1 MNRSTT
7 ALFAA
12 LEATIVVGIG
22 IGIPLLPLTILWA
35 VQFGFGP
42 DWAVVWRAAADIWL
56 LGHGV
61 DVHVT
66 LDEVLAT
73 TLGAGAADSAFFIRI
88 APLGFALLTVL
99 LAIRAGSRI
108 GETRHRD
115 IGGLAALGTV
125 AALGT
130 LITFTSLHANA
141 RPSIV
146 QGLLLPVL
154 VFALGLGIGLLRTR
168 RAEGDDNGSS
178 IRDWI
183 NDWSPTVRAAVAT
196 GLRAGAA
203 SVAALLAVSGV
214 VVAVLMLV
222 NYAQIIALYESLH
235 AGVTGGIVLTIAQLA
250 FAPNLVLWAV
260 AWLVG
265 PGFAIGAGSSV
276 SPLATQLGPVP
287 AVPVL
292 GALPTGELAF
302 GFVGIA
308 VPIIIGFLVG
318 AVLRQ
323 KLVAVLD
330 VERPWLWLAGVGLG
344 AGVVAG
350 AMLAALSAIAGG
362 AAGPGRLA
370 EVGADPLAVGLVA
383 ALEVGAA
390 CAAGLVFSRNR

>member
-22 IGIPLLPLTILWA
+22 IGIPLLPLTILWG

-66 LDEVLAT
+66 LDEVLALS
-73 TLGAGAADSAFFIRI
+73 LGAGAADSAFFIRI
-88 APLGFALLTVL
+88 APLGFAVLTVL

-125 AALGT
+125 AALGA

-323 KLVAVLD
+323 KLVEVLD

-350 AMLAALSAIAGG
+350 AILAALSAIAGG

-383 ALEVGAA
+383 ALEVGLA